1 MRKTVARVATLQQA
15 ASIGNIKVEDLI
27 NLLRKEVGQDLY
39 TEGKELGY
47 NTSKPGWFNE
57 ELISGELNAQ
67 DLLDRSEHPVNQVMA
82 DLKKM
87 DNNSIYKLIAPFLP
101 APLIDKASSIDV
113 EHYIVKES
121 EEKFIIYFYKP

>member
-57 ELISGELNAQ
+57 ELISGELNT
-67 DLLDRSEHPVNQVMA
+67 
-82 DLKKM
+82 
-87 DNNSIYKLIAPFLP
+87 
-101 APLIDKASSIDV
+101 
-113 EHYIVKES
+113 
-121 EEKFIIYFYKP
+121 